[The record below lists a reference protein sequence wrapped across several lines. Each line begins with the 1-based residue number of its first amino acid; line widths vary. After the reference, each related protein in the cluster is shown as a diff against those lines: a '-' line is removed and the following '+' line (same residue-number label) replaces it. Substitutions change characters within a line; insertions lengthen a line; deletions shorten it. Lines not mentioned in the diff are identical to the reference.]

1 MVFLYFSLTWFS
13 LIAGLVAKHRGDIIK
28 AHLPG
33 CEGNNVGF
41 DHRMYCKVLSE
52 EEVEKQTLACEQYFR
67 EEEEEEISSD
77 EEGSD
82 YSEYESSSSCSR
94 GQVTDPGPE
103 RVRRERRA
111 PTPLFDDILG
121 RLGKMINQF

>member
-1 MVFLYFSLTWFS
+1 
-13 LIAGLVAKHRGDIIK
+13 
-28 AHLPG
+28 
-33 CEGNNVGF
+33 
-41 DHRMYCKVLSE
+41 MYCKVLSE

-121 RLGKMINQF
+121 RLGKIKNQF